1 MPSGLH
7 IGRNME
13 HQDWTTHSM
22 GDMKENP
29 GELAEKAEQP
39 YVSKVGFALTG
50 SVTEW
55 IIRLLKGMLVGIGA
69 IVPGLSGGVL
79 AVVFGIYEPLLRFL
93 ANPFYKFWLNVQFLL
108 PVGIGVGLGVLA
120 FSAVVDYA
128 FTHFAAQFTWLFIGF
143 ISGTFPSLLKTSGK
157 EGRKPWHWALLAVI
171 AVGTFFLMGWMESM
185 GSVTLTPGLGVWVMS
200 GMLVGLGLVIPGM
213 SPSNFLIY
221 LGLYQP
227 MASGIRQLDFG
238 VIIPLGIGLVI
249 VVLVVA
255 KLVAWLF
262 NRYYTF
268 MYHFILGIVVG
279 STAAIIPEG
288 VSGWTILV
296 CALLFAA
303 GAAASYALAKLDEK
317 HPHESIF

>member
-1 MPSGLH
+1 MSVVDKKTEGSSGQLDRPQATTEAKAVN
-7 IGRNME
+7 RN
-13 HQDWTTHSM
+13 Q
-22 GDMKENP
+22 G
-29 GELAEKAEQP
+29 
-39 YVSKVGFALTG
+39 V
-50 SVTEW
+50 EW
-55 IIRLLKGMLVGIGA
+55 FLRLIKGAMVGIGA

-79 AVVFGIYEPLLRFL
+79 AVVFGLYEPLLRFL
-93 ANPFYKFWLNVQFLL
+93 ANPLYRFIDNFRYFL
-108 PVGIGVGLGVLA
+108 PVGIGGVLGVIG

-128 FTHFAAQFTWLFIGF
+128 FTHYAAPFTWLFIGF
-143 ISGTFPSLLKTSGK
+143 ISGTFPSLVKTSGK
-157 EGRKPWHWALLAVI
+157 EGRKTWHWFLLLVM
-171 AVGTFFLMGWMESM
+171 AVGTFFLMQWMETIRQ
-185 GSVTLTPGLGVWVMS
+185 VTVTPNLGVWLLS
-200 GMLVGLGLVIPGM
+200 GLLVGLGLVVPGM